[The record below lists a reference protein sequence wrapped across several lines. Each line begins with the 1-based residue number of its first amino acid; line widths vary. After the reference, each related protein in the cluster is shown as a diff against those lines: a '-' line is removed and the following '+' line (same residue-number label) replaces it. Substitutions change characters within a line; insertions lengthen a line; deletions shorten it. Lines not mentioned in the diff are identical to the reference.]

1 MQITYP
7 FNDWYYK
14 DTFSPE
20 DIQTTGLDGFIPVT
34 LPHTNRE
41 IPYNYFDETST
52 MFVSC
57 YRKVFSIPEDWA
69 AKRVFLHFEAVASVA
84 DVYLNGFHLGQHK
97 GGYTGFT
104 FELTEDLVIVGDNVL
119 TVKVDSTERDDVPPF
134 GYLIDYLCYGGIY
147 REVEL
152 IVCDSAYVTA
162 MHITPQ
168 NVLEEEKALEIKLWT
183 DSTVEIAD
191 APLTVTLSK
200 DGEVI
205 RTASFI
211 ADIPEGKGTI
221 HIALDDLRD
230 IKLWSV
236 DEPQLYTVKVEL
248 DDVVVEERCGF
259 REAKFTVNGFHL
271 NGEKIKLMGLNR
283 HQSYPYVGNAMPK
296 RAQERDAEILKK
308 ELGVNIVRTSHYP
321 QSRHFLNRCDELG
334 LLVFE
339 EIPGWQYIGDEEWK
353 DLAVQNVEDMIME
366 GYNHPSIILWGV
378 RINESDNDFAFYQ
391 RTNEKAHEID
401 PTRPTGGVKYI
412 ENADFQEDVFV
423 MNDFDTGKYDRSHL
437 DQNLATGLDHDVPYL
452 ISEFAGLWHPS
463 KRWDDSSERVEQA
476 LRHAWGHDEVALDDR
491 CCGALAWCAFDY
503 NTHFQFG
510 PGDRICYH
518 GVYDMF
524 RIPKPWA
531 SAVYESQK
539 DRHKEPVLVPAT
551 IWSNGDNDRGGFL
564 PMYIFSNCDYVEVFI
579 NGRFARRLYPYRRWF
594 AGLKH
599 APMYMDRIPK
609 GLWDKWDWMDSDFVG
624 YVDGE
629 AVIRRRFVR
638 NPVPTSLTVKA
649 DDTVL
654 RAQNKEEPYDV
665 TRIIFQTVDQ
675 YGNSLDYLMDTITI
689 SVDGPAELIGPPT
702 TVMQG
707 GCIAAWIRTTGEKG
721 TVKVCAKT
729 SRLESETVEVLVD

>member
-14 DTFSPE
+14 DNFSPE
-20 DIQTTGLDGFIPVT
+20 DIQTTNLDGFTPVT

-41 IPYNYFDETST
+41 IPFNYFDEAIT

-57 YRKVFSIPEDWA
+57 YRKVFRMPEDWIG
-69 AKRVFLHFEAVASVA
+69 KRVFLHFEAVASVA

-97 GGYTGFT
+97 GGYTAFT
-104 FELTEDLVIVGDNVL
+104 FELTEDLVTTGDNVL

-152 IVCDSAYVTA
+152 IVCDSAFVTA

-168 NVLEEEKALEIKLWT
+168 NVLEDEKALEIKLWT
-183 DSTVEIAD
+183 DSTIEIAD

-205 RTASFI
+205 RTGSFI

-221 HIALDDLRD
+221 HITLDELRDLKIWSLDD
-230 IKLWSV
+230 
-236 DEPQLYTVKVEL
+236 PQLYTVKVEL
-248 DDVVVEERCGF
+248 DDIVVEDRCGF
-259 REAKFTVNGFHL
+259 REAKFTVNGFFL

-283 HQSYPYVGNAMPK
+283 HQSFPYVGNAMPK
-296 RAQERDAEILKK
+296 RAQERDAEILKN
-308 ELGVNIVRTSHYP
+308 EMGVNIVRTSHYP

-401 PTRPTGGVKYI
+401 PTRPTGGVKYV

-423 MNDFDTGKYDRSHL
+423 MNDFDTGKADRSHL

-452 ISEFAGLWHPS
+452 ISEFAGIWHPS

-503 NTHFQFG
+503 NTHYQFG

-518 GVYDMF
+518 GVSDMF

-539 DRHKEPVLVPAT
+539 DPRNEPVLVPAT

-564 PMYIFSNCDYVEVFI
+564 PMYIFSNCDYVEVLI

-609 GLWDKWDWMDSDFVG
+609 GLWDKWDWMDSEFVG

-629 AVIRRRFVR
+629 VVIRRKYVR
-638 NPVPTSLTVKA
+638 NPVPTTLTIKA
-649 DDTVL
+649 DDLVL
-654 RAQNKEEPYDV
+654 HAQDKEEPYDV
-665 TRIIFQTVDQ
+665 TRIVFQTVDQ

-689 SVDGPAELIGPPT
+689 SVDGPAELIGPSVT
-702 TVMQG
+702 TMQG
-707 GCIAAWIRTTGEKG
+707 GCIAAWIKTTGERG
-721 TVKVCAKT
+721 TARVSAKT
-729 SRLESETVEVLVD
+729 SRLESETIEVVVD